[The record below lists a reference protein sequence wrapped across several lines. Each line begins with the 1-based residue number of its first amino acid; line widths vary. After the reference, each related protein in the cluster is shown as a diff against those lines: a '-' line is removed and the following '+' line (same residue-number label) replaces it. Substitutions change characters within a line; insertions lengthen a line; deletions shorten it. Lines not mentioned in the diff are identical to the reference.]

1 MTTYLPV
8 RYTPHRS
15 AELTPK
21 PRRLRRV
28 GRLPGPS
35 RSEALL
41 ARKSPAL
48 VVRRE
53 PRLFAALW
61 SVDGGGRRFL
71 AVGAICFV
79 AGSIFP
85 LLLVGTIVLGLGLS
99 YLSVRVAAAN
109 NPSTTRPRSLVVLPT
124 VTPTPL
130 TAMRPAAGPT
140 PQGTPGVPPG
150 LRQPFF
156 IQVIERDLAPPEV
169 VEPQPEATSEPA
181 HPLIGW
187 PAKGTISQGF
197 GCSPYYTGIPG
208 PGCPAEAPWFH
219 DGVDIAAGAGTP
231 VQATLAGTVVFAGAD
246 GSGPVCRDGYRGYGQ
261 AVVIDG
267 EAGWQALYAHLARV
281 DVAVG
286 QGVTPET
293 IIGATGETGCTSGVH
308 LHFGLRHNGGLV
320 DPEVVVGE

>member
-1 MTTYLPV
+1 MTTYLPI
-8 RYTPHRS
+8 RYTP
-15 AELTPK
+15 P

-28 GRLPGPS
+28 GRLPDPS
-35 RSEALL
+35 RYEAPL

-85 LLLVGTIVLGLGLS
+85 LLLVGAIGLGLGLS
-99 YLSVRVAAAN
+99 YLSVRVAAAH
-109 NPSTTRPRSLVVLPT
+109 NPPTTRPRSLVVLPT
-124 VTPTPL
+124 MTPTSL
-130 TAMRPAAGPT
+130 TAARPAAGPT

-150 LRQPFF
+150 LLQPFF
-156 IQVIERDLAPPEV
+156 IQVIERDLAPTEV
-169 VEPQPEATSEPA
+169 VEPQPESTPEPA

-208 PGCPAEAPWFH
+208 PGCPAKAPWFH
-219 DGVDIAAGAGTP
+219 DGVDIAAGADTP
-231 VQATLAGTVVFAGAD
+231 VQATLSGTVVFAGAD

-261 AVVIDG
+261 AVVIDS

-286 QGVTPET
+286 QVVMPET

-320 DPEVVVGE
+320 DPEVVIGPQDKE